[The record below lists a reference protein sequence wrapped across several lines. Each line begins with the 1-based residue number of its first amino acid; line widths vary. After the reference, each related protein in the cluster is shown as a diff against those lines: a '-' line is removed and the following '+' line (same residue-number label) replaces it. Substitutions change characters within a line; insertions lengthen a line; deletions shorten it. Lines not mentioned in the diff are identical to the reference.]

1 MNPVKKVLLVHGDQA
16 AGRTLTLL
24 LAGSGYYVRCFAQP
38 EAAIDA
44 AHGEWF
50 DLSLVADPLPEMSTF
65 SFIESLKK
73 LQPSIAVLMLVN
85 QLDLPSVIKGIRVA
99 VTDVLAPEGDWTTV
113 LQRVNGVLQPGR
125 ALPSGEVTSEEL
137 AAVEAILTGANAV
150 SAEALASGAD
160 PGGGSGDL
168 RDALAR
174 VARECENFKSHA
186 ERLAQE
192 KTVLEAELMAQ
203 RAQQTDTARQ
213 QTELAELSSEREILA
228 AAQVAV
234 DERAR
239 ALTEAREAL
248 ARERAALAA
257 EREAGRPAGEVQRLK
272 TDEVLSKERETLEVW
287 RADLRAEDVRLREE
301 AVKVRQGQ
309 VRLEIDR
316 RQLHEDLNLLRE
328 QETNLRAYEQ
338 RLRAMGEDA
347 EASRV
352 NRAAP
357 RPSRDPFQRDP
368 ALETAWARLDRA
380 MDMMEAERRSFSNE
394 KMVLKEEIS
403 RLKSQEE
410 ALQQR
415 GDQLQERARSL
426 DVREAQLA
434 AQAAEPVLSRGSF
447 TRAPFRAA
455 KAILT
460 GPKR

>member
-1 MNPVKKVLLVHGDQA
+1 MNSVKKVLLVHGDQA

-24 LAGSGYYVRCFAQP
+24 LAGTGYYVRCFARP
-38 EAAIDA
+38 EAAIEA

-73 LQPSIAVLMLVN
+73 LQPSMAVLMLVN

-99 VTDVLAPEGDWTTV
+99 VNDVLAPEGDWTTV
-113 LQRVNGVLQPGR
+113 LQRVNGILQPGR
-125 ALPSGEVTSEEL
+125 TLPAGEVTAEEL
-137 AAVEAILTGANAV
+137 AAVEAMLAAASEV
-150 SAEALASGAD
+150 SAAARAAGSGA
-160 PGGGSGDL
+160 GGGAGEG

-174 VARECENFKSHA
+174 ECESFKSLA
-186 ERLAQE
+186 ERLARE
-192 KTVLEAELMAQ
+192 KTVLEAELRAQ
-203 RAQQTDTARQ
+203 RELQTDTARK
-213 QTELAELSSEREILA
+213 QTELTELRSEREILA

-239 ALTEAREAL
+239 ALTDAREAL

-257 EREAGRPAGEVQRLK
+257 EREAGRPAGEVRRLK

-309 VRLEIDR
+309 VRLELDR

-328 QETNLRAYEQ
+328 QEANLRAYEQ
-338 RLRAMGEDA
+338 RLRTMGEDA
-347 EASRV
+347 EANRV

-368 ALETAWARLDRA
+368 GLEAAWARLDRA

-394 KMVLKEEIS
+394 KMILKEELT
-403 RLKSQEE
+403 RLKGQEE

-415 GDQLQERARSL
+415 ADELQERARSL
-426 DVREAQLA
+426 DAREAQLSARPEEPESTRA
-434 AQAAEPVLSRGSF
+434 AF
-447 TRAPFRAA
+447 TRAPFKTAR
-455 KAILT
+455 AILA